1 MSLSSCVVDDNADTT
16 ERHFTANDLREL
28 FTFNEGTL
36 SNTHDTFKC
45 KRCSNGKQLKKAPA
59 LLYGD
64 TSSSVVLLVFAHSLL
79 RALLTRLALGL
90 HPTGGITSETRIS
103 KAFTTIC

>member
-64 TSSSVVLLVFAHSLL
+64 TSSSVLLVFAHSLL
-79 RALLTRLALGL
+79 RVLLTRLALGL
-90 HPTGGITSETRIS
+90 HRTDGTTSETRIS
-103 KAFTTIC
+103 QACTTIC